1 MSPYSVDDIRDAVRL
16 GHLSYDDGAAA
27 LLRLGVQNPE
37 RLLGHPVR
45 VTPSPLLPRTE
56 PRTDQF
62 GRGATFVD
70 QWGRTAR

>member
-45 VTPSPLLPRTE
+45 VTPSPLLPRV
-56 PRTDQF
+56 DQF
-62 GRGATFVD
+62 GRGQTFVD
-70 QWGRTAR
+70 GWRQVR